1 MLYAADLCFFV
12 RAKGSPG
19 TGKIYHMNLLLS
31 APSLNVYEQ
40 MALDECLV
48 RTRPNDITLRF
59 YRWTDSPAVTFG
71 YSQFAHEVK
80 KTLAARAFWGPY
92 ARRPTGGGVVF
103 HQSDL
108 TFSLVFVSAER
119 PSDIYKK
126 FHHFILA
133 ELAARGINSMS
144 FNKALPASAYA
155 PSVNHTANAC
165 FINPV
170 ENDLLSADGHKI
182 LGGAIRRFGQT
193 VLYQGSLQVP
203 DGRDNPLYKNAVIG
217 AVRSFLGADLRP
229 CGASA
234 ALISSARRLADE
246 QYKTLAWTE
255 KF

>member
-1 MLYAADLCFFV
+1 MFP
-12 RAKGSPG
+12 RTKGGLG

-31 APSLNVYEQ
+31 APALNVYEQ

-48 RTRPNDITLRF
+48 RTRPEEITLRF
-59 YRWTDSPAVTFG
+59 YRWTDGPAVTFG
-71 YSQFAHEVK
+71 YSQFVREVQ
-80 KTLAARAFWGPY
+80 KTLAERAFWGPY

-103 HQSDL
+103 HGNDL
-108 TFSLVFVSAER
+108 TFSLVFASADR
-119 PSDIYKK
+119 PSEIYKK
-126 FHHFILA
+126 FHRFILA
-133 ELAARGINSMS
+133 ELAARGVSS
-144 FNKALPASAYA
+144 VPFDKVLSASAYA

-170 ENDLLSADGHKI
+170 ENDLLAADGHKI

-203 DGRDNPLYKNAVIG
+203 DGRTNPLYKNAVIG
-217 AVRSFLGADLRP
+217 AVRAFLGTDLRP

-234 ALISSARRLADE
+234 ALIFAARRLANA
-246 QYKTLAWTE
+246 QYKTPAWTE